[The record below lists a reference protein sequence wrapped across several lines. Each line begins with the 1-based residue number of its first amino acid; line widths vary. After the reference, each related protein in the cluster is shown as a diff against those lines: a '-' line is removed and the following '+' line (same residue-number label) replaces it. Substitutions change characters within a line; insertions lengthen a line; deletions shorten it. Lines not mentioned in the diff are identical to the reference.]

1 MKRTFFHRMKTPLSA
16 CLFLL
21 LCIIPLPGLAENF
34 PEPNPPRLELGA
46 ASTFKSQYL
55 LDTGIPS
62 AEWTFHKTVDGA
74 HPDGNEQQFMWLMN
88 RARANPTQEGIWLAT
103 MNDPDVAAARNY
115 FDVDLNFLRAEFA
128 ATTVKPPAA
137 FDVRLYNAAKSH
149 SDYLISIDASSH
161 TGQFDRISAE
171 GFHYLVARGNVF
183 AYCKTALYGHAGFNI
198 DWGSGSDG
206 SGMQDDR
213 GHRKAVMSIDGG
225 YTNVGIAAVPE
236 GNPSS
241 AVGPLAVTGNYCNA
255 NTSYA
260 EHYSLFIVGTVWED
274 KNGDSLYDPGEGIG
288 GVTVT
293 PSQGDYFAVTA
304 NSGGYAIPLI
314 TGGTYVVTFSGSEIP
329 SGSVRSVTVG
339 SESVLLDLLVGPTV
353 DSDRDGVPDAQDAF
367 PTDPNEWQDTDS
379 DGTGDNADTDDDGD
393 GMPDGWEVQYGLNPL
408 LNDAL
413 GDKDGDR
420 YTNFQEYEAGTDPTD
435 RRSKPR
441 SKAMPWLPLLLS
453 N

>member
-1 MKRTFFHRMKTPLSA
+1 M
-16 CLFLL
+16 
-21 LCIIPLPGLAENF
+21 NWQ
-34 PEPNPPRLELGA
+34 PRLPSEIEAESFRRIEAQVGPHHLPPEVWFVVRRMIHTSADPEYLASAHLHPRAITAGVEALRRGCPVATDTRMLMAGISTGRLDRLGVTA
-46 ASTFKSQYL
+46 FC
-55 LDTGIPS
+55 
-62 AEWTFHKTVDGA
+62 
-74 HPDGNEQQFMWLMN
+74 LMD
-88 RARANPTQEGIWLAT
+88 
-103 MNDPDVAAARNY
+103 DPDVAAARSY
-115 FDVDLNFLRAEFA
+115 FRVNLDLLKAEFT
-128 ATTVKPPAA
+128 ATSAKPPAA

-198 DWGSGSDG
+198 DWGYGGDG

-213 GHRKAVMSIDGG
+213 GHRKAVMSIDGS

-236 GNPSS
+236 SNPGS
-241 AVGPLAVTGNYCNA
+241 AVGPLVVTGNYCNA
-255 NTSYA
+255 NLSYA
-260 EHYSLFIVGTVWED
+260 GHYNLFIVGTVWED
-274 KNGDSLYDPGEGIG
+274 KDGDSLYDPGEGIG
-288 GVTVT
+288 GVTVA
-293 PSQGDYFAVTA
+293 PSQGSYYAVTA
-304 NSGGYAIPLI
+304 NSGGYAIPLSS
-314 TGGTYVVTFSGSEIP
+314 GGSYEVSFSGLGIP
-329 SGSVRSVTVG
+329 SGSLRSVTVG
-339 SESVLLDLLVGPTV
+339 SESVLLDLLVGPAV
-353 DSDRDGVPDAQDAF
+353 DFDHDGVPDAQDAF
-367 PTDPNEWQDTDS
+367 PTDPNEWQDTDN